1 MLSPGAGLEHACFS
15 KASPVGLSAGPGG
28 QHCAPRAAALGPRT
42 RQCLLYLKDHL
53 LYSGTSS
60 CQSVDE
66 GAFLVAPG
74 RPAHMKQHTA
84 HWWNQYLVF
93 PDGASGKESACQC
106 RRHKRHRFDPWVRKT
121 TLKAV
126 PFRVVHGTSAWKPTP
141 VLLPENPMDREA
153 WWATVHRVAKSRTP
167 LK

>member
-106 RRHKRHRFDPWVRKT
+106 RRHKRQGFDPWVRKI
-121 TLKAV
+121 LW
-126 PFRVVHGTSAWKPTP
+126 RRAWQPTP
-141 VLLPENPMDREA
+141 ALLPTESHRERSL
-153 WWATVHRVAKSRTP
+153 VGYKQSMGSQRVGHN
-167 LK
+167 